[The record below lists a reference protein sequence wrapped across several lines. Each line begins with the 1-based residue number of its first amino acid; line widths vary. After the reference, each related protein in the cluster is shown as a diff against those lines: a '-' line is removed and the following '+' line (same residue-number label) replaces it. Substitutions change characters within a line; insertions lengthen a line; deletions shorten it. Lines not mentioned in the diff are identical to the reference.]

1 MSAETRVLVVEDEE
15 SLAESIAYNLRR
27 EGYTPQII
35 TDGSQVLGAVLSDPP
50 SLILLDLM
58 LPGMN
63 GLDVLRALRA
73 EKSTVPVIIV
83 TAKDTE
89 ADVVTGLELGADD
102 YVTKP
107 FSMRELLSRIRA
119 LLRRSAPPERKRMV
133 LRGGPVVMDLDRHEV
148 TVRGN
153 PVKLRPK
160 EFELLEA
167 LLARK
172 GDLVPREVL
181 LEEVWGYT
189 FFEDTKTLD
198 VHVKRLRAK
207 VEEDPTKPTHIITVR
222 GFGYKFADD

>member
-1 MSAETRVLVVEDEE
+1 MPAEVRVLVVEDEE

-27 EGYTPQII
+27 EGFTPQIV
-35 TDGSQVLGAVLSDPP
+35 TDGSQVLGAVRVDPP

-73 EKSTVPVIIV
+73 EKSAVPVIIV

-89 ADVVTGLELGADD
+89 ADVVAGLELGADD

-119 LLRRSAPPERKRMV
+119 LLRRTRPPERRRMV

-148 TVRGN
+148 TVHGD

-167 LLARK
+167 LLTRK
-172 GDLVPREVL
+172 GDLVPRDVL

-198 VHVKRLRAK
+198 VHVKRLRSK
-207 VEEDPTKPTHIITVR
+207 IEEDPANPIHIVTVR
-222 GFGYKFADD
+222 GFGYKFVDD